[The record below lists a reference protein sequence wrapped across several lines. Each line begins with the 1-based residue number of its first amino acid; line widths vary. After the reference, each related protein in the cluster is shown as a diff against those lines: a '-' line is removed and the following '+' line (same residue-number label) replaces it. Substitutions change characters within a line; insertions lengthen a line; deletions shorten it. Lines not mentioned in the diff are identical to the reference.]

1 MTPVIF
7 KKQSGVINVHEETES
22 DATLQVIHVCRNPKR
37 SLMLFSETAV
47 KALKLQRGRKSTFPE
62 GQKER
67 NQGIHDDI
75 SLVEHSGVSLSPSQ
89 YHLPSI
95 CTWMRTH
102 IYIRSLPHSN
112 IISARSGRAFDD
124 KKVRKEPFF
133 FFFLYSSAPPGLVF
147 IFLLCYQSQKPKERK
162 TYTS

>member
-1 MTPVIF
+1 M
-7 KKQSGVINVHEETES
+7 INVHEETES
-22 DATLQVIHVCRNPKR
+22 NATLQVIHACRNPKR
-37 SLMLFSETAV
+37 ESHVVQWNSRQSR
-47 KALKLQRGRKSTFPE
+47 KLQRGRKSTFPE

-75 SLVEHSGVSLSPSQ
+75 SVVEHSGVSLSPSQ

-112 IISARSGRAFDD
+112 IISARSRRAFDD
-124 KKVRKEPFF
+124 KKVRNRFF
-133 FFFLYSSAPPGLVF
+133 KFFSLFISASRPCFHFSFVLSVTKHTHPNPTSSTPQHL
-147 IFLLCYQSQKPKERK
+147 
-162 TYTS
+162 